1 MFCSLKFEDFVF
13 EKTLLKLS
21 KVSKS
26 FLSEYYLKNEHKRDV
41 CYIHDSCRSVRIFEN
56 WFSVFK
62 CSLLPPSRPNSAPTN
77 YRNFLRLVRK
87 KNEIITMMLNRES
100 QIATV
105 LDSLFFNCF
114 YDSDLN
120 HSLPSVPFDCLI
132 YKFST
137 FIACLTWFSPPACA
151 SYFCLRMRNQYTH
164 VTPLISPGRSTAQW
178 VRAFNVMKILLVKR
192 NLGSKFDDY
201 SSQVDVNSFKLV
213 QSLFCQI
220 VLSCLAIRPPAI
232 PSPKQ
237 LIVAFFGIEF
247 CYVFKY
253 LQDSST
259 LQDSRP

>member
-1 MFCSLKFEDFVF
+1 MNTNL
-13 EKTLLKLS
+13 
-21 KVSKS
+21 
-26 FLSEYYLKNEHKRDV
+26 NDV
-41 CYIHDSCRSVRIFEN
+41 CYLHDSCWAYRIFQN
-56 WFSVFK
+56 WFFVFK

-77 YRNFLRLVRK
+77 YRNFLSLVR
-87 KNEIITMMLNRES
+87 KNEIITMMLNWES

-120 HSLPSVPFDCLI
+120 YSLPSVPFDCLI

-151 SYFCLRMRNQYTH
+151 SYFCLRMHNQYTH

-178 VRAFNVMKILLVKR
+178 VRAFNVMKILLMKR

-213 QSLFCQI
+213 QSLFCLKI
-220 VLSCLAIRPPAI
+220 VLSCLAIRSPAI
-232 PSPKQ
+232 PPPKQ
-237 LIVAFFGIEF
+237 LM
-247 CYVFKY
+247 
-253 LQDSST
+253 
-259 LQDSRP
+259 SRSLE